1 MDGRDR
7 LDCRCAI
14 FAQSRS
20 LSYLTD
26 DSWRDALFELLVE
39 RPVDTL
45 YSIAFSIA
53 FSPTFGVTS
62 SSSSTYSEKKKD
74 SVAADATTLE
84 RSRATFV
91 ASRELFD
98 LLDDSI
104 RDESSTLSSTAAND
118 TNEGKLLDG
127 RCVTLE
133 SFADANRTYAT
144 SCKEIEKFVESYL
157 LSADEHRSSSSQV
170 SDDVAVS
177 AEFVGSSEKNEEIL
191 PDDRARMMRTF
202 ERLNE
207 YSSLLPFALN
217 AGCSRVSKR
226 FDVGAIAESSSQ
238 CLLRE
243 PYDFSENDAT
253 VRSTAWTP
261 AELFVR
267 YAYTLARFDSFE
279 SVRENIRRE
288 RGVRLFPLLV
298 PVGSVWQS
306 GSSQLLWILLHTLCA
321 LSVARRNVYLSRLL
335 VLLKNLSF
343 FVWCGECKFHWRA
356 NLGDEYLALYSRL
369 DEYAR
374 ERFPIDIVLM
384 RCHNTIA
391 ANGRLNR
398 QLRAWTIAQLVM
410 DYREFVD
417 RSVLQR
423 RPRLCNRVECLGRV
437 ENSSSTQRRRFGA
450 CFIRPYYMNERVAA
464 LAPADLLNVARGECL
479 LTLLWLRTDS
489 NVPIGAL

>member
-20 LSYLTD
+20 LTYLTD
-26 DSWRDALFELLVE
+26 DSWRDALFDLLVE

-45 YSIAFSIA
+45 YSIAFAIA

-62 SSSSTYSEKKKD
+62 LSEN
-74 SVAADATTLE
+74 SVETLE
-84 RSRATFV
+84 KSRATFV

-104 RDESSTLSSTAAND
+104 RDSSEDSS
-118 TNEGKLLDG
+118 ERELLDD
-127 RCVTLE
+127 RCVTIE
-133 SFADANRTYAT
+133 SFVEANRTYET
-144 SCKEIEKFVESYL
+144 SCKEIERFVESYL
-157 LSADEHRSSSSQV
+157 SPDSRPSQV
-170 SDDVAVS
+170 SD
-177 AEFVGSSEKNEEIL
+177 FSETPENEIAA
-191 PDDRARMMRTF
+191 DDRERMVRTF

-217 AGCSRVSKR
+217 AGCSRIARR
-226 FDVGAIAESSSQ
+226 FDVREIAESSSRS
-238 CLLRE
+238 LLKE
-243 PYDFSENDAT
+243 PYDFSERGKDAT
-253 VRSTAWTP
+253 MPNIAWTP
-261 AELFVR
+261 ADLFVR

-288 RGVRLFPLLV
+288 RGVDVFPLFV

-343 FVWCGECKFHWRA
+343 FVWCGECKLHWRA
-356 NLGDEYLALYSRL
+356 NLGDEYLALYARL

-384 RCHNTIA
+384 RCHNTVA

-417 RSVLQR
+417 RSVLRR
-423 RPRLCNRVECLGRV
+423 RPRLCNRIECLGRSS
-437 ENSSSTQRRRFGA
+437 EKSSTLRRSNP
-450 CFIRPYYMNERVAA
+450 CFIRPYYMNERVAV
-464 LAPADLLNVARGECL
+464 LLPADLLNVARGECL
-479 LTLLWLRTDS
+479 LTLLWMRTDS